1 MFSFMVVET
10 SRQEGG
16 TMMHQEGVFNDDPGG
31 AQLKQ
36 VFKEIKTEAP
46 TSQWIGFVGRIE
58 TGKPHS

>member
-1 MFSFMVVET
+1 
-10 SRQEGG
+10 
-16 TMMHQEGVFNDDPGG
+16 MMHQEGVFNDDPGG